1 MPIRRGRGDTS
12 FDAGRALARQ
22 SLLEKMMEAN
32 ESGDRRKA
40 DAALV
45 AASHF
50 LKPGDSYIPD
60 AAIENARDQLRE
72 AYPPDKL
79 DTEEANPT

>member
-1 MPIRRGRGDTS
+1 MN
-12 FDAGRALARQ
+12 FDSGRALARQ
-22 SLLEKMMEAN
+22 RLLEQMMDAK

-45 AASHF
+45 AANRF
-50 LKPGDSYIPD
+50 LKLGDSYIPD

-72 AYPPDKL
+72 AYPPDGL